1 MSRSEKTWK
10 PPESVRIGPLPAH
23 EAVQPAELGDQPVAG
38 PEVQV
43 VGVAEH
49 DLRPERR
56 AARPGVSVFTV
67 AFVPTGMNDRRL
79 DLAVRGREHPGARRP
94 RRGHRER

>member
-10 PPESVRIGPLPAH
+10 PPESVRIGSVPAH
-23 EAVQPAELGDQPVAG
+23 EAVQPAELGDQRVAG

-49 DLRPERR
+49 DLRTERLAPR
-56 AARPGVSVFTV
+56 RGSSVLTV
-67 AFVPTGMNDRRL
+67 AFVPTGMKTG
-79 DLAVRGREHPGARRP
+79 VRTSP
-94 RRGHRER
+94 